1 MEQRRLLAIIVMAV
15 VMSTACAAP
24 KKTVAQEIP
33 RMTKEELKANLDND
47 DVVIIDVRT
56 PKDYDTSDRKI
67 RGAVRENPMDVR
79 YWTPYPKK
87 KIIVLYCA

>member
-1 MEQRRLLAIIVMAV
+1 MKQRRLFAIIVMVA

-47 DVVIIDVRT
+47 NVVIIDVRT
-56 PKDYDTSDRKI
+56 PKDYDNSDKKI

-79 YWTPYPKK
+79 YWTPYPKN

>member
-1 MEQRRLLAIIVMAV
+1 MKQRGLFAIIVLV
-15 VMSTACAAP
+15 VVVSTAYAAA

-33 RMTKEELKANLDND
+33 RMTKDELKANLDND
-47 DVVIIDVRT
+47 NVVIIDVRI
-56 PKDYDTSDRKI
+56 PKDYDNSDKKI

-79 YWTPYPKK
+79 YWTPYPRD